1 MNLIENEVRACKKR
15 TMKIFHTPDRAFVL
29 PGRSMLCKIH
39 SEREVVKEF
48 ARNLSEKEV
57 SVMDITEKI

>member
-1 MNLIENEVRACKKR
+1 
-15 TMKIFHTPDRAFVL
+15 
-29 PGRSMLCKIH
+29 MLCKIQ
-39 SEREVVKEF
+39 SEREVVKAF